1 MIGTAALN
9 LILQGLVPTPPLGE
23 SYLGYF
29 VFAVFMAPPI
39 ILVLSALL
47 GKPRSLKVFAVL
59 VGTLLL
65 VTAAFVVFTFALS
78 YGMRALFFS

>member
-1 MIGTAALN
+1 MIWAPVIKLV
-9 LILQGLVPTPPLGE
+9 LQGIVPMPPLGE

-39 ILVLSALL
+39 LLVLSALL
-47 GKPRSLKVFAVL
+47 GKPRSVKVFVVL

-65 VTAAFVVFTFALS
+65 VTSAFVIFTFALS